1 MILSWPDTLPKPERN
16 TWQLSPQ
23 DARHKRQP
31 DQGPV
36 SYRRKFSSVAKI
48 VSLSVDLDRNQKAIF
63 DNFYHDDC
71 AEGTRLFW
79 MPDPTTDGWP
89 LLTSDG
95 RPLLTSDG
103 APLLMSAKWL
113 CSFGDQVPVETIS
126 GQVKFRKNFN
136 VQVMP

>member
-1 MILSWPDTLPKPERN
+1 MILTWPDTLPKPERN

-36 SYRRKFSSVAKI
+36 GYRRKFSSVAKN
-48 VSLSVDLDRNQKAIF
+48 VGLSVELDRNQKAIF
-63 DNFYHDDC
+63 DTFYHRDC
-71 AEGTRLFW
+71 AEGVNLFW
-79 MPDPTTDGWP
+79 MPDPTTDGWAM
-89 LLTSDG
+89 LASDG

-103 APLLMSAKWL
+103 APLLMAAKWL
-113 CSFGDQVPVETIS
+113 CTFGDQVPVETIS